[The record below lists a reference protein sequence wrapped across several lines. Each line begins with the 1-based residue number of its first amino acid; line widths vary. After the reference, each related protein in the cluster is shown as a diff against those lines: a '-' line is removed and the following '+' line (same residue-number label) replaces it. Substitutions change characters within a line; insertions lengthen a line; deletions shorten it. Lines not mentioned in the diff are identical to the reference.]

1 MSYANDKWIPVSWE
15 NLPED
20 ESKVLCC
27 TITKKGNKNI
37 VIGYYSREL
46 ESWVCGMNSNVIA
59 WMPLPEPP
67 RFDRVID
74 VFEKPDER
82 VAVEGY
88 RLTLTHFMDCRDGER
103 NIIEDP
109 ITVQAFYD
117 RSSQMPASYCVNEML
132 ERLKHEILHRI

>member
-37 VIGYYSREL
+37 VTGYYSREL

-67 RFDRVID
+67 RFD
-74 VFEKPDER
+74 
-82 VAVEGY
+82 VE
-88 RLTLTHFMDCRDGER
+88 D
-103 NIIEDP
+103 
-109 ITVQAFYD
+109 
-117 RSSQMPASYCVNEML
+117 
-132 ERLKHEILHRI
+132 KKK

>member
-1 MSYANDKWIPVSWE
+1 MDGKSSKWIPVSWE

-67 RFDRVID
+67 QFDSVID
-74 VFEKPDER
+74 VFEKKDER
-82 VAVEGY
+82 VVEGY
-88 RLTLTHFMDCRDGER
+88 RLTLTHFMDYRDGEW
-103 NIIEDP
+103 NLIEDP
-109 ITVQAFYD
+109 LTVQAFYD
-117 RSSQMPASYCVNEML
+117 RSTQIPASYCVNDML
-132 ERLKHEILHRI
+132 ERMKREILCRI

>member
-27 TITKKGNKNI
+27 
-37 VIGYYSREL
+37 REL
-46 ESWVCGMNSNVIA
+46 ERWVCGMNGNVIA

-82 VAVEGY
+82 VAIEGY

-103 NIIEDP
+103 NLIEDP
-109 ITVQAFYD
+109 ITVKAFYD

-132 ERLKHEILHRI
+132 ERLKHEILRRI